1 MRKLFFL
8 ICFFPVCSFANV
20 QNNNMTKEQYIEAY
34 SRWAIWE
41 MYEYG
46 IPASI
51 TLAQGLLESSWG
63 NSPLARE
70 ANNHFGIKCHTAWN
84 GLKYYMDDDSA
95 QECFR
100 VYPTVLESYRDHS
113 LFLRTRSRY
122 ASLFDLDR
130 QDFIAWAKG
139 LKAAGYATNPKYA
152 EILIKSIEDNE
163 LFRFDNYPDPRPLAK
178 NTNTTTSKE
187 DTLLPQKPVPIN
199 EIKIINGRKCV
210 KVNQGF
216 KVAELSLKYDVSVE
230 KLYKFNDITS
240 EEMLDT
246 GMYFF
251 IEKKQNEAQVP
262 FHITAAGQSMFWIA
276 QYYGVKLSKLYD
288 FNRMERYMQPAVG
301 EKVYLQE
308 ERADSPKVRTF
319 YEVIVE
325 RNKQIE
331 AEKQNE
337 IRRKAGAEKALA
349 EERYR
354 LQIEELKKKNKED
367 EIRIADMAYRIQKM
381 KEEQLKFFKNKEE
394 RRKEIERLEKQTEE
408 KDNAPVTDTS
418 NTTPPTDKTDGSN
431 YTAATRQNPKTGTI
445 YHIVGKG
452 ETLFSIAKKYN
463 TTIDKIKVWNSMT
476 DNSLSLGQEIVIEK
490 EK

>member
-8 ICFFPVCSFANV
+8 ICFIPVCSFANV

-418 NTTPPTDKTDGSN
+418 NTTPPTDKTDGPN

-490 EK
+490 DR

>member
-1 MRKLFFL
+1 MRKLLFL
-8 ICFFPVCSFANV
+8 ICFIPVWSFANDPA
-20 QNNNMTKEQYIEAY
+20 NKMTKEQYIEAY

-70 ANNHFGIKCHTAWN
+70 ANNHFGIKCHTTWN

-113 LFLRTRSRY
+113 LFLRTRPRY
-122 ASLFDLDR
+122 ASLFELEK

-152 EILIKSIEDNE
+152 EILIKSIEENE

-178 NTNTTTSKE
+178 NIPVSVNNA
-187 DTLLPQKPVPIN
+187 DTAATQKAVAVN
-199 EIKIINGRKCV
+199 EIQIINGRKCV

-216 KVAELSLKYDVSVE
+216 KVAELSLKYDVSIE
-230 KLYKFNDITS
+230 KLYKYNDITS

-246 GMYFF
+246 GMYFY

-262 FHITAAGQSMFWIA
+262 FHITTAGQSMFWIA
-276 QYYGVKLSKLYD
+276 QYYGIKLSKLYD

-325 RNKQIE
+325 RNKMIE
-331 AEKQNE
+331 AEKQLE
-337 IRRKAGAEKALA
+337 IKRRAQADKAVA

-367 EIRIADMAYRIQKM
+367 EIKIADMAYRMLKM
-381 KEEQLKFFKNKEE
+381 KEEQVKFLKNKEE
-394 RRKEIERLEKQTEE
+394 RRKEIERLEKQTQE
-408 KDNAPVTDTS
+408 KETNSITDSTATAAPEGKS
-418 NTTPPTDKTDGSN
+418 DGSN
-431 YTAATRQNPKTGTI
+431 YTAATRQDPKTGNI

-452 ETLFSIAKKYN
+452 ETLYSISKKYN
-463 TTIDKIKVWNSMT
+463 TTIDKIKTWNSMT
-476 DNSLSLGQEIVIEK
+476 DNSISLGQEILIEK
-490 EK
+490 ER